1 MPPAP
6 EETNVLLL
14 PSAACLALPAAGWFH
29 AGAMRTTLLVFLA
42 SLLGACS
49 SDKACTTIGCVDGFS
64 LSFGAGVKTAGSY
77 VIDLDADGKK
87 VRCEAKLPL
96 PPCEQIQN
104 PCNDASVTLELSGC
118 ALDASAHSIP
128 GLRVSGKP
136 AKVVV
141 SVNRDNLQLI
151 TEEFTPAYTTSTPNG
166 PDCEPVCTQ
175 ASASLTI
182 P

>member
-1 MPPAP
+1 
-6 EETNVLLL
+6 
-14 PSAACLALPAAGWFH
+14 
-29 AGAMRTTLLVFLA
+29 MRTTLLWVLA

-64 LSFGAGVKTAGSY
+64 LSFGAGAKTVGSY
-77 VIDLDADGKK
+77 VIDLDVDGKK

-96 PPCEQIQN
+96 PPCEQAQSS
-104 PCNDASVTLELSGC
+104 CNDPSVSLDLSRC
-118 ALDASAHSIP
+118 ALDASTHSIS
-128 GLRVSGKP
+128 GLRISGKP

-141 SVNRDNLQLI
+141 SVNRDNLQLL

-166 PDCEPVCTQ
+166 PDCPPVCTQ
-175 ASASLTI
+175 ANTSLTI

>member
-6 EETNVLLL
+6 GETNVLLAVA
-14 PSAACLALPAAGWFH
+14 AACLALPAAGWFH
-29 AGAMRTTLLVFLA
+29 AGAMRTMSLVLLA
-42 SLLGACS
+42 SALGACS
-49 SDKACTTIGCVDGFS
+49 SDKVCTTIGCVDGFS
-64 LSFGAGVKTAGSY
+64 LSFGAGAKTAGSY

-96 PPCEQIQN
+96 PPCEQAQTS
-104 PCNDASVTLELSGC
+104 CNDPSVSLELSGC
-118 ALDASAHSIP
+118 ALDASEHAIS

-141 SVNRDNLQLI
+141 SVNRDNLQLL

-166 PDCEPVCTQ
+166 ADCPPVCTQ